1 MLSFQ
6 REKIGLYWLNT
17 LMETLK
23 VNFIQK
29 LFLTMMSHIKKTFK
43 TMIMMK
49 EDAEKYSKE
58 ALVNLQTL

>member
-6 REKIGLYWLNT
+6 RGKIGLYWLNT
-17 LMETLK
+17 LIETLK

>member
-6 REKIGLYWLNT
+6 WGEIGLYWLNT

-58 ALVNLQTL
+58 ALVNLLAL